1 MKEKHPEN
9 ELNCLYCLTNQSHPR
24 LARGETYTCG
34 YKPYRCE
41 VCNYSTT
48 TKGNLSIHMTSDK
61 HMTNIQQYDAT
72 AAAVQVAAANKFAG
86 GLVAAAAAANNNNNN
101 NNNNKVLLPAG
112 YR

>member
-9 ELNCLYCLTNQSHPR
+9 ELTCVYCLTSQQHPR

-41 VCNYSTT
+41 LCNYSTT

-61 HMTNIQQYDAT
+61 HMTNVQMTTAT
-72 AAAVQVAAANKFAG
+72 NGQAG
-86 GLVAAAAAANNNNNN
+86 GQLAQDYSQSSNG
-101 NNNNKVLLPAG
+101 K
-112 YR
+112 YS